1 MAECRSKGEAAVH
14 HLGRKAVVDLD
25 PGAAA
30 GAAAGEDPAV
40 FRTQGAEVGGL
51 QALADKEWIAG
62 S

>member
-1 MAECRSKGEAAVH
+1 VAH
-14 HLGRKAVVDLD
+14 HLGRKAVVGLD

-30 GAAAGEDPAV
+30 AAAAGEDPAAV
-40 FRTQGAEVGGL
+40 FRTQDAEVGGL